1 MPSSARPMHAV
12 LTVLAV
18 SLVAAAGCTRTEP
31 VAAREKLVIA
41 VQPSSSPETLS
52 AESHELEAFLEQR
65 LSGVDVEI
73 RVPTMYAGVVEALR
87 FGNAHAAFMSAWPA
101 AMASKHAGAEVVL
114 AEVREVVIGDE
125 KVERPFYY
133 SYWVVPADSPY
144 KSLTELKGKVAAFPS
159 PLSTSGYVFPMARM
173 VELGLLTKQG
183 ENVDPS
189 AYFERVYFAGGY
201 PQAWEAV
208 KQKQAQVSIIAGD
221 VPEALYR
228 DVLNGSRVIEQQ
240 GPIPSH
246 AVVFAKE
253 LREPTRSHLQAAL
266 LELGQS
272 EHRPLMR
279 KFISGIFVGFQ
290 PTTANEHLKS
300 LSGAL
305 DTSGLAFTERI
316 R

>member
-1 MPSSARPMHAV
+1 MTVSVRLFASV
-12 LTVLAV
+12 LCV
-18 SLVAAAGCTRTEP
+18 SLLAAACGGPAP

-41 VQPSSSPETLS
+41 IQPSSSPQTLS
-52 AESHELEAFLEQR
+52 AESRELESFLEER
-65 LSGVDVEI
+65 MPGVDVEI

-101 AMASKHAGAEVVL
+101 AMAHKHAGAEVVL

-133 SYWVVPADSPY
+133 SYWVVPTDSPY
-144 KSLTELKGKVAAFPS
+144 RSLQDLKGKTAAFPS
-159 PLSTSGYVFPMARM
+159 SLSTSGYVFPVARM
-173 VELGLLTKQG
+173 VELGLVSKQG
-183 ENVDPS
+183 DPVDLS
-189 AYFERVYFAGGY
+189 AFFERVYFAGGY
-201 PQAWEAV
+201 LQAWEAV

-228 DVLNGSRVIEQQ
+228 DVLKASRVVEQQ

-253 LREPTRSHLQAAL
+253 LSATRRSQLKAAL
-266 LELGQS
+266 LELGQP

-290 PTTANEHLKS
+290 ETTADEHLES

-305 DTSGLAFTERI
+305 DASGLAFTERI